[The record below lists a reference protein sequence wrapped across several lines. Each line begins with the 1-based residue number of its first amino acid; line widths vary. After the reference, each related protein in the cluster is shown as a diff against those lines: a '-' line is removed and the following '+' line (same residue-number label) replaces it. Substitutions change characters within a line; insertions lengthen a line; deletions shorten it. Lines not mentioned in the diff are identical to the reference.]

1 MIRVFHRANHVFIK
15 KVSLHFT
22 VLLTTVLLCK
32 DYSLDLLQVVLVVPV
47 VLVVWAIPERKGS
60 FFERHSLIYNGGG
73 VSPVQTDLWTVFNT
87 LQIFWKISKRD
98 VGSVCFFIETIFDSE
113 TL

>member
-1 MIRVFHRANHVFIK
+1 MIRVFHRANHVFIE

-87 LQIFWKISKRD
+87 LKIILEIFQTGRGISLLFYRD
-98 VGSVCFFIETIFDSE
+98 YI
-113 TL
+113 